1 MIDGTSCLIRN
12 NTYLA
17 NMSATTMDPSSPNT
31 EEQTWLTGLRNGNEE
46 DLERIF
52 HRFYRYL
59 TVTAYQL
66 IPDEGK
72 AQDLVQDLFFS
83 LWTKRANLSIT
94 GSLKAYLRKAVVNRC
109 IDEIRRNK
117 RQGTTSDEQLPYQ
130 AASQTGADAL
140 LETSDLQR
148 EINQAVD
155 SLPER
160 CRAVFSLSRFHD
172 LSNKE
177 IAAKLGISV
186 KTVENQMTKAL
197 KLLRKALAS
206 HLPECLLLLF
216 LLNR

>member
-1 MIDGTSCLIRN
+1 M
-12 NTYLA
+12 Y
-17 NMSATTMDPSSPNT
+17 PSPPNT
-31 EEQTWLTGLRNGNEE
+31 EEQAWLTGLRNGNED

-52 HRFYRYL
+52 RRFYRYL

-66 IPDEGK
+66 IPDEEK
-72 AQDLVQDLFFS
+72 AKDLVQDLFFS
-83 LWTKRANLSIT
+83 LWTKRGGLTVSGN
-94 GSLKAYLRKAVVNRC
+94 LKAYLRKAIVNRC

-130 AASQTGADAL
+130 PASQTGADAI
-140 LETSDLQR
+140 LEASDLQL
-148 EINQAVD
+148 EINRAVD

-177 IAAKLGISV
+177 IAAKLGISI

-206 HLPECLLLLF
+206 HLPEWLLVLI